1 MHDTYSKKQLEAHMQ
16 EEHSQSTIS
25 AYLKEVV
32 YGGIDGIIT
41 TFAVVA
47 GFTGVA
53 SLEGESAVV
62 IPIIAVLVFG
72 LANLLADGFSMGI
85 GEFLSA
91 RSERKLYEKERAKE
105 EKEIIESTD
114 MEIAESELILREKGF
129 TSEQAQQLVS
139 IYKTNPTY
147 WVDFMMRYEL
157 EMDEPDESPLKNAM
171 ATFFSFIFFGFL
183 PLIPYF
189 IKGFTPTETFTLS
202 AISATLALA
211 ILGWLRALVTHENL
225 VRSISEI
232 VFLGALAG
240 SIAFGVGML
249 FG

>member
-1 MHDTYSKKQLEAHMQ
+1 MQKQYTTKELRDHMEQ
-16 EEHSQSTIS
+16 EHSQSTIS
-25 AYLKEVV
+25 SYLKEVV

-53 SLEGESAVV
+53 SLEDDNAVV
-62 IPIIAVLVFG
+62 IPIVAVLVFG

-91 RSERKLYEKERAKE
+91 RSEKKLYEKERAKE
-105 EKEIIESTD
+105 EREIVESKD
-114 MEIAESELILREKGF
+114 LEIAESELLLREKGF
-129 TSEQAQQLVS
+129 TPQQATQLIA

-157 EMDEPDESPLKNAM
+157 EMDEPDASPLKNAA
-171 ATFFSFIFFGFL
+171 ATFFSFLFFGFL

-189 IKGFTPTETFTLS
+189 LKGLGASETFALS
-202 AISATLALA
+202 ALSATIALV
-211 ILGWLRALVTHENL
+211 ILGVLRAQVTQENL
-225 VRSISEI
+225 LRSISEI

-240 SIAFGVGML
+240 GIAFGVGTL